1 MPATRLP
8 LPLAVVLL
16 LIAPAIT
23 AAAGNFTCADPAIR
37 RAAEA
42 ARIRSARFWT
52 GRELPG
58 RWARPCP
65 ITVESDRS
73 TGGVTRFTFSG
84 GEVFGWSMLVRGT
97 RQAILDDVIPHE
109 VDHAVRAS
117 LVRRPIVRWLDE
129 GCASLMESPAVH
141 ARLRQ
146 QALTA
151 DGRRLLRA
159 WLDRSDYP
167 RDGRDLA
174 ALYATGFSFV
184 EYLLECG
191 GPQRLL
197 ELQRDPRRPSVKFH
211 DHYRADADRLIDEW
225 HARLPARLRLGTACD
240 CCGCP
245 VHGPGAFSLDDRPV
259 LTVWTSQTC
268 GPCRQFRYDLDH
280 DANFREAIASRFR
293 LETIDVD
300 RERQR
305 ARSAGIRAVPTFQ
318 VGNLRVKGYEGPAWL
333 LQQLTQSADLPE
345 SPDRDAV
352 PPTDDAPSSDVTGA
366 DITDDV
372 PADPPASDDI
382 PHEEP
387 AEPPAPVRSSPSPP
401 SPAPRVP
408 PVTAADAGRF
418 LLSLA
423 ELALLIGG
431 SVATGGVGTAVA
443 AGAARLLLRS
453 LSRRREQKRQRDV
466 PPDRKED
473 ALPRAPF
480 PRELDE
486 ARELLA
492 IRQSEGRVAVLDAL
506 RGMFFDDECDRLIE
520 QGEDCE
526 VRTVRQLRERI
537 DARVDEVA
545 PLSVRSE

>member
-65 ITVESDRS
+65 ITIESDRS

-129 GCASLMESPAVH
+129 GCASQMESPAVH

-146 QALTA
+146 QALAA
-151 DGRRLLRA
+151 DGRRLLTT
-159 WLDRSDYP
+159 WLDRTDYP

-174 ALYATGFSFV
+174 ALYATGFSFA

-197 ELQRDPRRPSVKFH
+197 EMQRDPRRPSAKFR
-211 DHYRADADRLIDEW
+211 DHYGADAEQLIDEW
-225 HARLPARLRLGTACD
+225 HARLPARLRQGTACD

-245 VHGPGAFSLDDRPV
+245 VHAPGAFSPDDRPV

-268 GPCRQFRYDLDH
+268 APCRRFRYDLDH

-318 VGNLRVKGYEGPAWL
+318 IGNLRVKGYEGPAWL
-333 LQQLTQSADLPE
+333 LQQLTQSADEPE
-345 SPDRDAV
+345 SPDRDAD
-352 PPTDDAPSSDVTGA
+352 PSSSDVTGA

-387 AEPPAPVRSSPSPP
+387 APAVLP
-401 SPAPRVP
+401 SPAPTP
-408 PVTAADAGRF
+408 APHIPTIAATDAGTF

-473 ALPRAPF
+473 SLPRAPF

-526 VRTVRQLRERI
+526 VRTVQQLRERI